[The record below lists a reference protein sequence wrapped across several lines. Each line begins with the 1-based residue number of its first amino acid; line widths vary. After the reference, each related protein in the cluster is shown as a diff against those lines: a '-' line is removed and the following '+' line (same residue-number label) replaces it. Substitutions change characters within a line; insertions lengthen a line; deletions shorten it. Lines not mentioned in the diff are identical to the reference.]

1 MPPPSVI
8 EGKWGGLKSVTAQM
22 TEGFGGNDDEKLWDG
37 SEEVA
42 GGEGG
47 LE

>member
-1 MPPPSVI
+1 M
-8 EGKWGGLKSVTAQM
+8 KSVTEQM
-22 TEGFGGNDDEKLWDG
+22 TEGFGGKDDEKLWDG
-37 SEEVA
+37 SVEVA